1 MGLVGSVASKYMIDI
16 ITGYQMSKLWI
27 MIVITLGSAFFSMT
41 IGNVIGRI
49 STKLSIYINNDI
61 QADIFDKII
70 DADWMEISK
79 YSNGDILNRFNG
91 DIHTVSSNAI
101 SWLPTIII
109 ALYKLAATFMVILH
123 YDWVMALIA
132 LGSAPFLLLLSRNL
146 PEFPYSRMGGN
157 NQAIRNH
164 SIILLPDDGWTGSI
178 HCQRI

>member
-27 MIVITLGSAFFSMT
+27 MIVITLGSAFCSLT

-70 DADWMEISK
+70 DADWMEISQ
-79 YSNGDILNRFNG
+79 YSNGDVLNRFNS
-91 DIHTVSSNAI
+91 DVSTISGNAI

-109 ALYKLAATFMVILH
+109 AVYDFIATFVVIWH
-123 YDWVMALIA
+123 YDKIMSL
-132 LGSAPFLLLLSRNL
+132 F
-146 PEFPYSRMGGN
+146 
-157 NQAIRNH
+157 
-164 SIILLPDDGWTGSI
+164 SICKCTFYARDV
-178 HCQRI
+178 